1 MLSPDAGLIG
11 CGAIIVE
18 HGFPLAQIFEMD
30 DGEFEYLFQY
40 RVRKDRVHQAFDL
53 IASESMPKISVQTFN
68 EDRSSL
74 YNITI
79 HIKMKL

>member
-1 MLSPDAGLIG
+1 
-11 CGAIIVE
+11 
-18 HGFPLAQIFEMD
+18 MD